1 MPEPEDSQDD
11 FNPKHRIVGAIIIVS
26 LIVVFVPAI
35 LDKKELSDNKYRKLS
50 DSSSSTKVVVT
61 SVDALQRKAT
71 GKTGDAA
78 GARSVTKDSR
88 LTSPTNPLPVAKK
101 EQARTS
107 TSQTDK
113 TEKPETDT
121 RPGGTTTAKKG
132 WIVQVGV
139 YAKID
144 NAHSLRDRLT
154 KQGYSIYLEEVRAR
168 QGKLSRVRVGPFK
181 NEAEAKRV
189 QASIYKEEAIKG
201 VVIKLP

>member
-35 LDKKELSDNKYRKLS
+35 LDKKELSNNKYRKLS

-61 SVDALQRKAT
+61 SVDALQRKAS
-71 GKTGDAA
+71 GKTGDTAV
-78 GARSVTKDSR
+78 RSIAKDLR
-88 LTSPTNPLPVAKK
+88 LTSPAKPLPVAKK

-107 TSQTDK
+107 ASQTDK
-113 TEKPETDT
+113 TAKPEKNT
-121 RPGGTTTAKKG
+121 RPGSTTAVKKG

-154 KQGYSIYLEEVRAR
+154 KQGYSIYLEEVRTR
-168 QGKLSRVRVGPFK
+168 QGKLSRVRAGPFK